1 MRLRPLVTLAI
12 VLAAPTLTHADS
24 ILVGTDL
31 SNTQPGPEMCIF
43 ANLCQVP
50 VSQFTLLTSV
60 VVDDVKVAISGP
72 VFSGT
77 GSELSNGHFGV
88 NLFSQLPVI
97 NGTNFT
103 TGNIG
108 TGNLV
113 FDPLTSPLVTQV
125 FDFAGLDIPLGP
137 GTYYLQIEGGNL
149 FWDTGSPLA
158 TSAGTLG
165 LQVICPLDSGP
176 CPSDI
181 TNRVY
186 SKIQGTFAM
195 QISGTE
201 VTPEPSS
208 WVLCG
213 TGILGFAGVARRCKA
228 ALRHAALIQRLF

>member
-1 MRLRPLVTLAI
+1 MRLPSLVTIAI

-31 SNTQPGPEMCIF
+31 SNTQSGPE
-43 ANLCQVP
+43 LCPLPNGCNVR

-72 VFSGT
+72 IFDFS
-77 GSELSNGHFGV
+77 SDGHFGV
-88 NLFSQLPVI
+88 NLFSQLPVVQGLTLPI
-97 NGTNFT
+97 T

-113 FDPLTSPLVTQV
+113 FDPTTTPPVTQV
-125 FDFAGLDIPLGP
+125 FDFGGLDITLGP
-137 GTYYLQIEGGNL
+137 GTYYLQVEGGNL
-149 FWDTGSPLA
+149 AWNSALPLA

-165 LQVICPLDSGP
+165 LQLSCDPYSPYCGP
-176 CPSDI
+176 DI
-181 TNRVY
+181 
-186 SKIQGTFAM
+186 SKYDKFYGTYAM

-208 WVLCG
+208 WVLFG
-213 TGILGFAGVARRCKA
+213 TGILGFAGVARRKFLA
-228 ALRHAALIQRLF
+228 IS